1 MEFLQSDLCAEGEA
15 GLLGFQVSLTWV
27 PPTES
32 IVKTQVKT
40 CLQVP
45 WLEQSCGGKGGRKER
60 KEEREGRRE
69 GDGRRRSHGVLA
81 VLRVAPPAS
90 CSTKFAGNSTAH
102 RRPRARWGGAGR
114 GWRVAGRRAVVKLV
128 LGDLSLHCG
137 CRLRLPK
144 QRGDPSFSV
153 QTVVPEEP
161 SRVRLAAVGPRP
173 GAATCSQA
181 ASHASRARRAPAA
194 TARDPGPSGTH
205 PPCAS
210 HPG

>member
-27 PPTES
+27 SPTES

-90 CSTKFAGNSTAH
+90 PPPTGVLG
-102 RRPRARWGGAGR
+102 RGGAGR
-114 GWRVAGRRAVVKLV
+114 GGAGGWRGGARLSSLCWEICLCTVAAACAYQSK
-128 LGDLSLHCG
+128 
-137 CRLRLPK
+137 
-144 QRGDPSFSV
+144 
-153 QTVVPEEP
+153 EE
-161 SRVRLAAVGPRP
+161 
-173 GAATCSQA
+173 TQ
-181 ASHASRARRAPAA
+181 ASRYRL
-194 TARDPGPSGTH
+194 
-205 PPCAS
+205 
-210 HPG
+210 